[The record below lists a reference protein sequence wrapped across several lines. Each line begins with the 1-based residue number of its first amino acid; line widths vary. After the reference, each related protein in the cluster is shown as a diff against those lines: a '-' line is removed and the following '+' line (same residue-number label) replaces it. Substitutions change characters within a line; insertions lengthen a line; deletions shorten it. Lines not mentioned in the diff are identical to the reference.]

1 MVEKSEAAGATNLG
15 FVKEDSNLES
25 EDENENRDEFQD
37 RIGVGNNNISSSS
50 SSVSRIKKISA
61 AGSESSQVS
70 EERSGAAGGGGRRRS
85 SAEAIRQSKPFKRVS
100 RAFSSVGLFLPEIT
114 EYTLVGIT
122 EEVRRRS
129 AYLKN
134 IYLAENLNYEFS
146 SATDERDNVF

>member
-15 FVKEDSNLES
+15 FVKEDSDIES
-25 EDENENRDEFQD
+25 EDENENRDEFED
-37 RIGVGNNNISSSS
+37 RIGVGNNNISSS